1 MTDYIDLHVHSNHSD
16 GTCSPRELVQLA
28 LKLGL
33 RAFALTDHDTTDGL
47 EEAVK
52 AAKGRN
58 LEVIPGIEFST
69 TYENKDIHILG
80 LGVNYR
86 DAHFQQVL
94 ESFRQSR
101 NVRNLEMIQ
110 LLRDQGIDITYE
122 KILAEY
128 PESTDVWTRAH
139 FARYLLEHGYVKSRN
154 EAFDRYVGDRASCY
168 VPRPKISPF
177 QVISLIHESGGYAV
191 LAHPLLYGFSRE
203 KLDQLVY
210 RCKEAGVDGIEA
222 IYSRNR
228 WSDESRMKQLA
239 RKYNLRITGGSDFHG
254 ENKPDIQMGTGMG
267 NLKVPYEIWT
277 HLQEDR

>member
-1 MTDYIDLHVHSNHSD
+1 MTDYIDLHVHSNYSD
-16 GTCSPRELVQLA
+16 GTCSPTELVHLA

-47 EEAVK
+47 EEAIE
-52 AAKGRN
+52 AAKGKA

-69 TYENKDIHILG
+69 TYENKDIHVLG
-80 LGVNYR
+80 LGVDYQ
-86 DAHFQQVL
+86 DARFQQAL

-101 NVRNLEMIQ
+101 HHRNLEMIQ
-110 LLRDQGIDITYE
+110 RLRDHGIDISYE

-168 VPRPKISPF
+168 VPRPKVTPF

-191 LAHPLLYGFSRE
+191 LAHPLLYGFSQG
-203 KLDQLVY
+203 KLDELVF
-210 RCKEAGVDGIEA
+210 RCREAKADGIEA

-239 RKYNLRITGGSDFHG
+239 RKYNLKITGGSDFHG
-254 ENKPDIQMGTGMG
+254 ENKPDIQMGTGRG
-267 NLKVPYEIWT
+267 NLKIPYEIWT